1 MQEAAPRILLATA
14 FGAPMVVL
22 LGPCGARTRLARR
35 DEARPPADMTEG
47 PPSGD
52 EPHSRPTLAG
62 ATVVLEKEVDM
73 DINVTNGAY
82 QSEEELRAAA
92 VKRLKDKQ
100 GLTAHLLAYVM
111 VNLLLAAVWA
121 ATSSGFFWP
130 VFPLFGWG
138 IGLVFH
144 AWGVYSRP
152 ATPARIAAEMN
163 RLRRFEGSGTR

>member
-1 MQEAAPRILLATA
+1 
-14 FGAPMVVL
+14 
-22 LGPCGARTRLARR
+22 
-35 DEARPPADMTEG
+35 
-47 PPSGD
+47 
-52 EPHSRPTLAG
+52 LAG

-92 VKRLKDKQ
+92 VKRFKDKQ